1 MRTKDL
7 IHYVIDPQYRAMY
20 TLNHHYHSFMKK
32 GSSSRD
38 FVRMFNRCHLSK
50 MPSWISK
57 KERST
62 YVEIL
67 SNRRFIEEYLGSKE
81 YTYDYHGIVIDSWNE
96 IKKMYDRMNS
106 EMEAEMNVYEY

>member
-1 MRTKDL
+1 MRAKDL
-7 IHYVIDPQYRAMY
+7 IHYVIDPQYRAIY
-20 TLNHHYHSFMKK
+20 TLNRHYHSFMKE

-38 FVRMFNRCHLSK
+38 FVRMFNREHLSK
-50 MPSWISK
+50 RSTWINK
-57 KERST
+57 IELTT

-67 SNRRFIEEYLGSKE
+67 SNRGFIEEYLGGKE

-106 EMEAEMNVYEY
+106 EMEAEMNVYE